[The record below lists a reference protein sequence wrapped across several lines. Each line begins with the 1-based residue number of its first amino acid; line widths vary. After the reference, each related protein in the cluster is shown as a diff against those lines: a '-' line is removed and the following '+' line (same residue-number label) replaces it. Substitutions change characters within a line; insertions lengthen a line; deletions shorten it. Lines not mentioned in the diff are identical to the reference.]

1 MRSPYSPLALLLG
14 LVPVL
19 GLVELGLHQYFASR
33 APGFEDYRA
42 LAPELLKLKPSGAP
56 VVVAPAWAE
65 PLVRQAAP
73 AAFPESELTRPDDS
87 GFASFVEV
95 SLLGASAPELAG
107 FAVQRTQ
114 RIGKFQ
120 VSLRQNPRPEPV
132 GFDFVSAFEN
142 GFAEIFSELD
152 GTRRPCPL
160 YQRSRAQTGG
170 LHGHVAYPRV
180 RHECEG
186 GQIVAVSLIEDRDY
200 RPHRCVLT
208 QLPDSGSVV
217 LRFSGVPASARFVGF
232 VGFSYF
238 LERDFEADEV
248 ALSVTEAGRPL
259 GEERAAGTRG
269 WSRFEVAR
277 PGAPGV
283 VEVSVRRLLRS
294 NSDFCFALEAR

>member
-1 MRSPYSPLALLLG
+1 MRSLSSPFALLLG

-19 GLVELGLHQYFASR
+19 GLVELGLHQYFASC
-33 APGFEDYRA
+33 APGLEDYTA

-65 PLVRQAAP
+65 PLLRQAAP
-73 AAFPESELTRPDDS
+73 AAFPARELTRPDDS

-95 SLLGASAPELAG
+95 SLLGAAAPELAG

-132 GFDFVSAFEN
+132 VFDFVTAMEN
-142 GFAEIFSELD
+142 GTVEIFSDFED
-152 GTRRPCPL
+152 VRRPCPL
-160 YQRSRAQTGG
+160 REHSRAQTGG

-186 GQIVAVSLIEDRDY
+186 AQIVAVSLVEDREY

-208 QLPDSGSVV
+208 QLPDSGSIV
-217 LRFSGVPASARFVGF
+217 LRFSDVPASARLVGF

-238 LERDFEADEV
+238 LERDVEADEV
-248 ALSVTEAGRPL
+248 ALSLTEAGQSL
-259 GEERAAGTRG
+259 GEQRAAGARG

-283 VEVSVRRLLRS
+283 VEVNVRRLLRS